1 VIRTVQQEA
10 QLVPR
15 LVILPQQVLEQ
26 VQAPVLQQAL
36 EQVQVQAL
44 PPLQEL
50 QQPLL
55 RCNTS

>member
-1 VIRTVQQEA
+1 VQQEA

-26 VQAPVLQQAL
+26 VQALVLQQVL
-36 EQVQVQAL
+36 EQVQAL
-44 PPLQEL
+44 VLLPLQEL

>member
-1 VIRTVQQEA
+1 VQQEA

-15 LVILPQQVLEQ
+15 LVILPQRVLEQVQALVLQQVLEQ
-26 VQAPVLQQAL
+26 VQALVLL
-36 EQVQVQAL
+36 
-44 PPLQEL
+44 PLQEL